1 MFTGSIARTLRASTV
16 CRSYSSLR
24 STRAGPAARRT
35 VGRRPPPSG
44 IPVNATKASQK
55 LLEKLESSSQTQNA
69 PESQYNSLL
78 TPVHIPEDPGAVIKS
93 THPAARLLDNS
104 ALVVQR
110 KLELGNIILGFEQA
124 NKYVIMDPQGNH
136 VGYIA
141 EEDSGFG
148 QLMVRQWAKTHRAF
162 TTHVFDKHGVLVL
175 KFHRP
180 FSFINSRITAY
191 DPIDPRS
198 APGAPSYVQPDQ
210 YRIIGECQQEWHMLR
225 RKYNLFLYQDK
236 QEDSMSPD
244 HQPVAG
250 GRGGVYKQF
259 AYVDEPV
266 LSWDFSLLTDDQ
278 PPRLIGSVNRN
289 FAGFAREIFTDTGVY
304 ALRMDAASVAAEPSH
319 LISNTHQQHEYR
331 VPLSPAAKE
340 ADLKGVGEVAAGR
353 GMTLDERATMLATAV
368 SIDFDYFS
376 RHSSMGHGG
385 IMPVGVFG
393 GGGGHDV
400 SNNNN
405 SPGIGDAVGM
415 GMMGGAMGSMMG
427 GGSGGYYGQ
436 PTGPGEQVPPGS
448 EYPADPQQG
457 EAMYPYE
464 QPPEYQQPL
473 YPPAEEEDGGSI
485 FDFFDEED

>member
-1 MFTGSIARTLRASTV
+1 
-16 CRSYSSLR
+16 
-24 STRAGPAARRT
+24 
-35 VGRRPPPSG
+35 
-44 IPVNATKASQK
+44 
-55 LLEKLESSSQTQNA
+55 
-69 PESQYNSLL
+69 
-78 TPVHIPEDPGAVIKS
+78 
-93 THPAARLLDNS
+93 
-104 ALVVQR
+104 
-110 KLELGNIILGFEQA
+110 
-124 NKYVIMDPQGNH
+124 
-136 VGYIA
+136 
-141 EEDSGFG
+141 
-148 QLMVRQWAKTHRAF
+148 
-162 TTHVFDKHGVLVL
+162 
-175 KFHRP
+175 
-180 FSFINSRITAY
+180 
-191 DPIDPRS
+191 
-198 APGAPSYVQPDQ
+198 
-210 YRIIGECQQEWHMLR
+210 
-225 RKYNLFLYQDK
+225 
-236 QEDSMSPD
+236 MSPD

-250 GRGGVYKQF
+250 GRDGVYKQF

-340 ADLKGVGEVAAGR
+340 TDLKGVGEVAAGR
-353 GMTLDERATMLATAV
+353 GMTLDERATMLAAAV

-405 SPGIGDAVGM
+405 APGVGDAVGM
-415 GMMGGAMGSMMG
+415 GMVGGAMGSMMG
-427 GGSGGYYGQ
+427 GDGSHGYDGQPTGQ
-436 PTGPGEQVPPGS
+436 PTGPGEQVPS
-448 EYPADPQQG
+448 DSQYPADPQQG